1 MTASTPVKQPNI
13 ISRALNAIAR
23 NEAVIAYL
31 FILPSLIGFLIFFA
45 LPAVRSLIISFHEWN
60 LLTDAKYIGFDNY
73 NKLFADQRFWTSLGT
88 TVVYVLWNIPLQTVL
103 AVFIAVML
111 DRVQRSAWLR
121 GLFVIP
127 WLLPNVVVGLI
138 FLWLLDPNL
147 GVLNVF
153 LKNIGVGS
161 VAFLGRTETSIQTVA
176 MINTWRYVGYT
187 SILVFAGIK
196 LIPRSLY
203 EASSIDGASAWT
215 QFWRITLPLLRPVLA
230 FVIVTSVIGS
240 FQVFDTIQVTTGGGP
255 AGSTRTIL
263 YYIYDQV
270 FERRI
275 NMGMATAA
283 SVFLF
288 VILIAVTIIQTRYL
302 RADQSDLA
310 EYS

>member
-1 MTASTPVKQPNI
+1 MAASVPVKKQNVV
-13 ISRALNAIAR
+13 SRALDAIAR
-23 NEAVIAYL
+23 NEVVVAYL
-31 FILPSLIGFLIFFA
+31 FILPSLIGFLVFFA
-45 LPAVRSLIISFHEWN
+45 LPAVRSLFISFHEWN
-60 LLTDAKYIGFDNY
+60 LLTDAKYVGLDNY
-73 NKLFADQRFWTSLGT
+73 TEIFNDQRFWTSLGT
-88 TVVYVLWNIPLQTVL
+88 TITYVLWNIPLQTVL

-111 DRVQRSAWLR
+111 DRVQRSSWLR

-127 WLLPNVVVGLI
+127 WLLPNVVVGLV
-138 FLWLLDPNL
+138 FLWVLDPNL
-147 GVLNVF
+147 GIFNVF
-153 LKNIGVGS
+153 LESIGLDS
-161 VAFLGRTETSIQTVA
+161 VAFFGRTDTAIQMIA
-176 MINTWRYVGYT
+176 MVNTWRYVGYT

-196 LIPRSLY
+196 LIPRTLY
-203 EASSIDGASAWT
+203 EAASIDGANAWT
-215 QFWRITLPLLRPVLA
+215 QFWRITLPLLRPVLV

-240 FQVFDTIQVTTGGGP
+240 FQVFDTIAVTTGGGP

-275 NMGMATAA
+275 NMGVATAA

-288 VILIAVTIIQTRYL
+288 VILIVVTIIQTRYM